1 MAKIRVHELAKKL
14 NMTNKALLT
23 KLKAMDI
30 EVKSHMSSLEDETVH
45 QIKLNIFGNKQKEQD
60 SRVGTSVIRRRKQSK
75 KESVS
80 VPAGERLTEQPSSN
94 RSQINDDMPI
104 DESVKEHAVVSSV
117 LSPAVT
123 SSSEISEQ
131 NMADIVSK
139 HKQSDIFSRT
149 ETNETEFSQGQID
162 SDAIINNQRVPVEE
176 IDLLE
181 EQRQPVEKEAD
192 AAPMVPFISHKSAD
206 RDNDISNTIDSD
218 IVERTDQTEKLGAA
232 DKNKKTGDFN
242 IKEADMPTDSDN
254 PKKSK
259 EEFFHQESIDDT
271 ELAADKNTYTQQNQD
286 DDGQDTSE
294 ETSDFAQGKDSS
306 AGNDKKKKRKKKQKK
321 SEPAKIIKLA
331 EPPAPVPPPPIPKKR
346 EYVERNIGVKGTVNA
361 DRDKASPHKERA
373 PFNREQ
379 TPSAKDLPGL
389 AREKTSFE
397 KTRHITPDRE
407 KIPSNRGDRTVSDR
421 GKSLPVGRSGA
432 KAEIPLLK
440 VRSRKDLDTDGV
452 FIPVEPSEKD
462 DAKAKRIKSKVKKKK
477 WGEDEGL
484 GDDSKP
490 GQKKRKSVVEGK
502 DLYEQGFSG
511 RKGRRKDGKTK
522 QRPKIQ
528 KTQITVPKAIK
539 RRIRIDETID
549 LSELAKRM
557 SIKANEMIQKLM
569 GMGIMVTVNQTID
582 FDTAAL
588 VAAEFDYEV
597 EKTAVAE
604 DMLSHAHEV
613 DDPDKLIP
621 RSPVVTI
628 MGHVDHGKTS
638 LLDVIRK
645 SKITTGEAGGITQ
658 HIGAYSVR
666 TPNGGI
672 VTFLDTPGHAA
683 FTSMRSRGAQ
693 ITDLVVLVVAA
704 DDGVMP
710 QTIEAI
716 NHSKAAGVPVVV
728 AVNKMDKP
736 NADPDRVMR
745 ELSDHGLLS
754 EDWGGDVIFAKV
766 SAKAGTGIDELLEMI
781 LLQAEVLELKADP
794 DRLATGHVVE
804 ARLDAGRGP
813 VATVLVQ
820 QGTLRNGQPV
830 VCGLHSGKIRFMID
844 DMGKTTDIA
853 GPSTPVEIVGLS
865 GVPEAGDEFIA
876 LASEKDA
883 KQISESRMQ
892 KERAKELA
900 KKSRANLEKLFAN
913 MGSGQAKQLKLIIKT
928 DVHGS
933 LEALNESLMKLVQ
946 EEVDIKIVHSGTGA
960 INESD
965 VSLAAVSDAII
976 IGFNVRPTPKVRE
989 MAKDENVD
997 MRFYDIIYNVINDI
1011 KTALTGLMP
1020 STFHE
1025 IIIGQA
1031 EVRDLFVIPGKGTI
1045 AGCFVQDGKVAR
1057 GEKIRLLRDGVIKC
1071 DSFLSS
1077 LRRFKDDAK
1086 EVTQGYE
1093 CGIGIEKFNDLKVG
1107 DIIECYQIEE
1117 RKASLES
1124 IKE

>member
-1 MAKIRVHELAKKL
+1 MRPDEKSDVGKIA
-14 NMTNKALLT
+14 A
-23 KLKAMDI
+23 
-30 EVKSHMSSLEDETVH
+30 DETNLV
-45 QIKLNIFGNKQKEQD
+45 KEQ
-60 SRVGTSVIRRRKQSK
+60 KQ
-75 KESVS
+75 
-80 VPAGERLTEQPSSN
+80 PL
-94 RSQINDDMPI
+94 
-104 DESVKEHAVVSSV
+104 
-117 LSPAVT
+117 
-123 SSSEISEQ
+123 
-131 NMADIVSK
+131 
-139 HKQSDIFSRT
+139 
-149 ETNETEFSQGQID
+149 
-162 SDAIINNQRVPVEE
+162 
-176 IDLLE
+176 
-181 EQRQPVEKEAD
+181 EKEYDSAQEM
-192 AAPMVPFISHKSAD
+192 PSLSSKSAD
-206 RDNDISNTIDSD
+206 KGQSTQDNRDIT
-218 IVERTDQTEKLGAA
+218 TDQISQETDKSGAA
-232 DKNKKTGDFN
+232 DKNKKTEDSN
-242 IKEADMPTDSDN
+242 IKETDMPTDSDIS
-254 PKKSK
+254 KKA
-259 EEFFHQESIDDT
+259 EEETTHHESIDDT
-271 ELAADKNTYTQQNQD
+271 ASTADQNIAARQQD
-286 DDGQDTSE
+286 DEQDATE
-294 ETSDFAQGKDSS
+294 DASDFTHDKDAL
-306 AGNDKKKKRKKKQKK
+306 AGNDRKKKRKKKQKK

-331 EPPAPVPPPPIPKKR
+331 APPAPAAPPPPPQKKR
-346 EYVERNIGVKGTVNA
+346 EHAEKTTGAKGTA
-361 DRDKASPHKERA
+361 ISDRDKAAPHKERTA
-373 PFNREQ
+373 SDRDRVPYNDRDRTPYNKEQ
-379 TPSAKDLPGL
+379 AGSGKDFSGS
-389 AREKTSFE
+389 AREKTSFD
-397 KTRHITPDRE
+397 KSKAASSDRDRHPSSDRD
-407 KIPSNRGDRTVSDR
+407 KFPANKDRTASDR
-421 GKSLPVGRSGA
+421 GKSTALPVGRIGA
-432 KAEIPLLK
+432 KGDFPISK
-440 VRSRKDLDTDGV
+440 VRGKKDIDPDV
-452 FIPVEPSEKD
+452 SFIPVEPSEKD
-462 DAKAKRIKSKVKKKK
+462 DAKAKRIKSKVKKKR
-477 WGEDEGL
+477 WGEDEEP
-484 GDDSKP
+484 GDDSKS

-502 DLYEQGFSG
+502 DLYEQGFLGKKG
-511 RKGRRKDGKTK
+511 RKKDGKNK
-522 QRPKIQ
+522 QRPKVQ
-528 KTQITVPKAIK
+528 KTQITIPKAIK

-597 EKTAVAE
+597 EKAAVAE
-604 DMLSHAHEV
+604 DILLHAHEV
-613 DDPDKLIP
+613 DDPSKLIP

-658 HIGAYSVR
+658 HIGAYSVK

-728 AVNKMDKP
+728 AVNKIDKP
-736 NADPDRVMR
+736 NADPERVMR

-820 QGTLRNGQPV
+820 QGTLKNGQPV

-844 DMGKTTDIA
+844 DMGKTIDVA

-913 MGSGQAKQLKLIIKT
+913 MGSDQAKQLKLIIKT

-933 LEALNESLMKLVQ
+933 LEALNESLMKLAQ

-1025 IIIGQA
+1025 IIIGRA

-1071 DSFLSS
+1071 DSSLSS

-1093 CGIGIEKFNDLKVG
+1093 CGIGIEKFNDIKVG